1 MEHRGGI
8 NPIASSRRIDND
20 VPGYLS
26 IQYLS
31 LARENRAKQRARGWI
46 SRERKERKPCFNTGV
61 STERKHFTVRMIR
74 NLLKRWL
81 KLPVQHVIKAKLI
94 QYPINPEFTFKRE
107 GGTRYFPIKSVI
119 ALGFKISRRSS
130 CWLHNETKVWSRNDC
145 TVSGRDR
152 GSFWFSDRIGNFQCN
167 WIDSSTTVFENGDYI
182 YIIRVARGRNEKYPL
197 NFVSFMKYKYSLL
210 FMRMN

>member
-1 MEHRGGI
+1 MKKKKKWLENIGITIDI

-31 LARENRAKQRARGWI
+31 LARENRAKQRGWI
-46 SRERKERKPCFNTGV
+46 SEGRGREEGKEPCFNTGV

-119 ALGFKISRRSS
+119 ALGSKFRGDPRVDYIMEQKCDPEMIALFRGGI
-130 CWLHNETKVWSRNDC
+130 E
-145 TVSGRDR
+145 
-152 GSFWFSDRIGNFQCN
+152 GSFWFSLKLVIFNVIGSILWRF
-167 WIDSSTTVFENGDYI
+167 STTVTIVITY
-182 YIIRVARGRNEKYPL
+182 
-197 NFVSFMKYKYSLL
+197 
-210 FMRMN
+210 

>member
-1 MEHRGGI
+1 M
-8 NPIASSRRIDND
+8 
-20 VPGYLS
+20 
-26 IQYLS
+26 S

-130 CWLHNETKVWSRNDC
+130 CWLHNGTKVWSRNDC

-167 WIDSSTTVFENGDYI
+167 WIDSLTMVITYI
-182 YIIRVARGRNEKYPL
+182 LLEWRVEETRSILWILYPL
-197 NFVSFMKYKYSLL
+197 WNINTLYYLWEWINYTFHLMNMYYLL
-210 FMRMN
+210 IILHILL